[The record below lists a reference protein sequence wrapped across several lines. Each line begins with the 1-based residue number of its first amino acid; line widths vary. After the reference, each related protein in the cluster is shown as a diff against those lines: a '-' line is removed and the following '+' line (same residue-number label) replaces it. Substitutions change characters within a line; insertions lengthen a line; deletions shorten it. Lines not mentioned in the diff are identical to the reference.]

1 MFVYL
6 ANEPSLNLN
15 LDSTIKQVNLKYNNA
30 FVNKITSMGLDLSVC
45 VCIILF
51 VYMNTSWLSKFRS
64 FPQKRS
70 RLV

>member
-30 FVNKITSMGLDLSVC
+30 FVNKIMSMGLDLSVC
-45 VCIILF
+45 VYNIICLYEYIM
-51 VYMNTSWLSKFRS
+51 VVKI
-64 FPQKRS
+64 
-70 RLV
+70 